1 MHSAHTETRILE
13 IDSRLNDVLTL
24 AAAASARQ
32 NDTSVSVLLLEW
44 TCTVFVIP
52 FTLAWRLLS
61 LPARAVETVAGMR
74 KSQLLLKR
82 GVDGQRQSQRLRTRT
97 VRGKA

>member
-32 NDTSVSVLLLEW
+32 HETSVSVLLMEW
-44 TCTVFVIP
+44 TCAVVVIP

-74 KSQLLLKR
+74 KSQMLLKR
-82 GVDGQRQSQRLRTRT
+82 GVDGQRQPQRLRTRT